1 MSGGK
6 VEKERN
12 TCEERIDNELKDRIE
27 DIKEIVE
34 SKDPVEAINEYGL
47 ALSKTVNYKLEL
59 SWGGPQDYFIFEY
72 DPDSKELVGITY
84 HFLDWFDAAQR
95 RISSRSKEWEI
106 LEQLFY
112 SCILI
117 E

>member
-1 MSGGK
+1 M
-6 VEKERN
+6 ENERK
-12 TCEERIDNELKDRIE
+12 TCEERIDGELKDRIE

-34 SKDPVEAINEYGL
+34 SEDPVEAINEYAL

-72 DPDSKELVGITY
+72 DLDSKELVGITY
-84 HFLDWFDAAQR
+84 HFLDWFDGAE
-95 RISSRSKEWEI
+95 RIISPRSKEWEI